1 MKAGFGTCFL
11 YCEKGEIMKNNI
23 IYLIDYE
30 NLSKRISEIIGEDI
44 EIKEENA
51 KELLKKLYYTR
62 VIKMMKLNLALT
74 HIDEI
79 EEEHIE
85 MLEFETDRETIYHT
99 TAILFNVFNREYQL
113 IEQENIKLFL
123 DLICNNEIQQIL
135 KEEIPV
141 LIEISNYIEEK
152 KCKTIDVSDIIENI
166 FDKFFFIDIF
176 NIDEDKFFEEI
187 NKELEEFYKEG
198 KIDTCLKF

>member
-1 MKAGFGTCFL
+1 
-11 YCEKGEIMKNNI
+11 MKNNI
-23 IYLIDYE
+23 IYLIDYD

-51 KELLKKLYYTR
+51 RELLKKLYYTR

-135 KEEIPV
+135 KEEVPV
-141 LIEISNYIEEK
+141 LIEISKYIEEK

-187 NKELEEFYKEG
+187 NKELEDFYKEG